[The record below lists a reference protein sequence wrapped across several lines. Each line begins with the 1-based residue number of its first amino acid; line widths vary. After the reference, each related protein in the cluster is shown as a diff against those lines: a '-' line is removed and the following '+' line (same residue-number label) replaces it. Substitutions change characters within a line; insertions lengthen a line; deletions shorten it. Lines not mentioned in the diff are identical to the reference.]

1 MIEGSAVAAVVTNPR
16 LADNPIVACN
26 RAFEELTGYREAEVL
41 GRNCR
46 FLAGARA
53 EPLLARE
60 IRGAVEEKRP
70 LIAEIPNFKKD
81 GTPFRNAVVIM
92 PIYDAAGQLLYFF
105 GSQSEVPSGA
115 AGSDPSD
122 DDGTRRCRLGQ
133 LTPRQR
139 EVLHSVVGGK
149 RSKEIAR
156 ELGITERTVKMHRA
170 GMLAVLGVK
179 TSADA
184 IRLAVESEWHLT
196 AA

>member
-16 LADNPIVACN
+16 LFDNPIVACN
-26 RAFEELTGYREAEVL
+26 RAFEELTGYKKAEVL

-60 IRGAVEEKRP
+60 IRGAVDQMRP
-70 LIAEIPNFKKD
+70 LIAEVPNFKKD
-81 GTPFRNAVVIM
+81 GTPFRNAIVIM

-115 AGSDPSD
+115 ACAGSSD
-122 DDGTRRCRLGQ
+122 EEDTPRGRLGQ

-170 GMLAVLGVK
+170 GMLAALGVK